1 MAEDNARR
9 AAELELDL
17 LKRHLDGLY
26 LWDARQRIFAI
37 NQFDGGR
44 VPRFHLARGRCGKLA
59 GFRADLSDDLVRD
72 LTTLVDQ
79 ESGTLERLPEK
90 RSEYLALLAA
100 DEPITEIWEGPVY
113 VLPERL
119 PEMTDVV
126 DISAANQRLLQPK
139 LADWLPDVAHRRPFV
154 AAIEDGQAVA
164 VCASVRITELSHEA
178 GVETAPDYRRRG
190 HAARVVAAWARRV
203 RALGAEAVYSTSFE
217 NAASQQVAASLGM
230 KLIGVDFHVR

>member
-26 LWDARQRIFAI
+26 LWDSRQRIVAI

-44 VPRFHLARGRCGKLA
+44 MPRFHLARGRCGKLA
-59 GFRADLSDDLVRD
+59 GFRADLPDDLIGA
-72 LTTLVDQ
+72 LNTLIDQ
-79 ESGTLERLPEK
+79 EPESLARLPEK

-100 DEPITEIWEGPVY
+100 DEPIAEIWEGPVY
-113 VLPERL
+113 ALPERL
-119 PEMTDVV
+119 PDVTDVV
-126 DISAANQRLLQPK
+126 DINAANQRLLQPK
-139 LADWLPDVAHRRPFV
+139 MADWLPDVAHRRPFV

-164 VCASVRITELSHEA
+164 VCASVRISALSHEA

-190 HAARVVAAWARRV
+190 HAARVVTAWARQV
-203 RALGAEAVYSTSFE
+203 RALGAEPVYSTSFE
-217 NAASQQVAASLGM
+217 NAASQRVAASLGM
-230 KLIGVDFHVR
+230 RLIGVDFHVR